1 MSFELEFLEYW
12 EIFPIGNF
20 FENLPLPVIQ
30 HIYALKSSKSATLWI
45 KDGS

>member
-12 EIFPIGNF
+12 EIFPIGNFF

-30 HIYALKSSKSATLWI
+30 HIYALKSSKSATLWVE
-45 KDGS
+45 DG